1 MAEYFMEQGKDVLCV
16 YDDLSKHA
24 VAYRAISLLLKRP
37 PGREA
42 YPGDVFYLHSRLLER
57 AAKLSAAKGGGS
69 ITALPIIETQAGDI
83 SAYIPTNVISITDGQ
98 IFLESELFMSGIRPA
113 INPGLSVSRVG
124 GKAQIKAMKKLSGPL
139 KLLYSQ
145 FTELKAFTQFGTD
158 LDEATKRQ
166 IDQGERIVEVLKQ
179 QNNSPID
186 VACQVILVYAAVNHL
201 LKDIELKDVADFK
214 NGLIE
219 YATINKTELLNQI
232 KADGITEDVADAIE
246 RTISEYKNMFLA
258 NK

>member
-1 MAEYFMEQGKDVLCV
+1 M
-16 YDDLSKHA
+16 
-24 VAYRAISLLLKRP
+24 
-37 PGREA
+37 
-42 YPGDVFYLHSRLLER
+42 
-57 AAKLSAAKGGGS
+57 
-69 ITALPIIETQAGDI
+69 
-83 SAYIPTNVISITDGQ
+83 
-98 IFLESELFMSGIRPA
+98 
-113 INPGLSVSRVG
+113 
-124 GKAQIKAMKKLSGPL
+124 
-139 KLLYSQ
+139 
-145 FTELKAFTQFGTD
+145 
-158 LDEATKRQ
+158 
-166 IDQGERIVEVLKQ
+166 LKQ

>member
-1 MAEYFMEQGKDVLCV
+1 MV
-16 YDDLSKHA
+16 
-24 VAYRAISLLLKRP
+24 RTTP
-37 PGREA
+37 
-42 YPGDVFYLHSRLLER
+42 
-57 AAKLSAAKGGGS
+57 
-69 ITALPIIETQAGDI
+69 TARWF
-83 SAYIPTNVISITDGQ
+83 PT
-98 IFLESELFMSGIRPA
+98 RC
-113 INPGLSVSRVG
+113 VG

-166 IDQGERIVEVLKQ
+166 IVQGERIVEVLKQ

-201 LKDIELKDVADFK
+201 LKDIELRDVANFK

-258 NK
+258 SK